1 MTGEPEFGI
10 HPLAVFEQGREGFRE
25 YPNSGAMAPRMH
37 LRLLEALI
45 QVASSCI

>member
-25 YPNSGAMAPRMH
+25 YPNSGAMSAWGSP
-37 LRLLEALI
+37 
-45 QVASSCI
+45 